1 MSFVRSGTGALR
13 VSAIDVETDDET
25 IKSFLEQTL
34 HAPTGSSD
42 APLDLIG
49 DQCPADHCGNHV
61 ACQVVKRLDSFIQ
74 HELAERKLKPG
85 ALLCFSSPSSPD
97 MHPFLLGV
105 MQKKPSQRT
114 LMAVNF
120 EGNGSIR
127 IKTANGIPAVLTSHQ
142 VLMTLLTDAKDQAAV
157 TIKVQVWSYTM
168 KWLENHFLIPCADNV
183 IAEFSVTSNQPRP
196 KNTKDTLKP
205 PWMVMPKPPRKM
217 PGTGRKVVRSSARS
231 TPLEQALDEAV
242 EAAGSGRRH
251 DGQSQGQSRCA
262 FAERCASE
270 VSSSSEA
277 EDFENRHD
285 EHDGQLDIHAESN
298 PIDDIS
304 EIVSAERREAK
315 KVALEIDAIDAQKAD
330 LAEQYQSGQARIPT
344 SSFFSKEVGLDDGG
358 IATSG
363 RSVCL
368 QCRSKIGK
376 GDVRF
381 SWYHS
386 KLRPSSWVHAHC
398 LFQLVQSTGLVS
410 QAVAKLTAISQRGSG
425 SDSGQVQVEAR
436 KILGMLQGRL

>member
-1 MSFVRSGTGALR
+1 MSIVRSGTGALR

-25 IKSFLEQTL
+25 IQAFLEQTL
-34 HAPTGSSD
+34 HAPTGSSEV
-42 APLDLIG
+42 PLDLIG

-74 HELAERKLKPG
+74 YELAERKLKPG
-85 ALLCFSSPSSPD
+85 ALICFSSPTSPD

-120 EGNGSIR
+120 EGNGNIQF
-127 IKTANGIPAVLTSHQ
+127 KTTNGIPAVLTSHQ
-142 VLMTLLTDAKDQAAV
+142 VLMTLLTDAKDQATV
-157 TIKVQVWSYTM
+157 TMKVQVWSYTM

-196 KNTKDTLKP
+196 KNTKEILKP
-205 PWMVMPKPPRKM
+205 PWMEMPKRPRKM
-217 PGTGRKVVRSSARS
+217 SGTGEKVVRPSARS
-231 TPLEQALDEAV
+231 KPLEQALDEAV
-242 EAAGSGRRH
+242 EAAGSGHRH
-251 DGQSQGQSRCA
+251 HGQSGQSPCDS
-262 FAERCASE
+262 AEPHEPE
-270 VSSSSEA
+270 VSSSSDT
-277 EDFENRHD
+277 EDFDDRHD
-285 EHDGQLDIHAESN
+285 EHDGQVDIHAESN

-304 EIVSAERREAK
+304 ETVSAERREAK
-315 KVALEIDAIDAQKAD
+315 KIALEVDAVDAQKAE

-344 SSFFSKEVGLDDGG
+344 SSFFSQELGLDDGA
-358 IATSG
+358 IAVSA

-376 GDVRF
+376 GEVRF

-425 SDSGQVQVEAR
+425 SDSGQVQAEAR